1 MNPVRHTDH
10 SAIVRSL
17 SVIPW
22 VYIALL
28 SVLGAAEV
36 ATSGSR
42 TTRLLFLTGLVL
54 PWFIGAVLLT
64 WSDGPLKNWTI
75 KLIVSLSFSAIL
87 CYTAIILTQ
96 LTRFPGFSPVVSSG
110 LIVGFPMAWNLL
122 FLAHMS
128 PRRCPACERRSLI
141 PLLQLTAQEKRSAN
155 TRWCASCGGKY
166 WKDRTG
172 AWQKERRQTWHDRT
186 QIPTAAR
193 PSSEGAIPAPASASK
208 NVASQSA
215 PSA

>member
-10 SAIVRSL
+10 SVIVRRL
-17 SVIPW
+17 AVIPW

-28 SVLGAAEV
+28 SVLVATEL

-42 TTRLLFLTGLVL
+42 TTRLLFVTILVL
-54 PWFIGAVLLT
+54 PWFIGGVLLA
-64 WSDGPLKNWTI
+64 WSEGPLKNWTI

-96 LTRFPGFSPVVSSG
+96 LARFLGFSPLVSSG
-110 LIVGFPMAWNLL
+110 LLVGFPMAWYLL

-128 PRRCPACERRSLI
+128 PRRCPACERSSLI
-141 PLLQLTAQEKRSAN
+141 PLLQLAGQEKRSAN

-172 AWQKERRQTWHDRT
+172 AWQKERRQTWHDRKPS
-186 QIPTAAR
+186 PTAPP
-193 PSSEGAIPAPASASK
+193 PSSESAIPAPASASK
-208 NVASQSA
+208 KVASESA
-215 PSA
+215 PTA